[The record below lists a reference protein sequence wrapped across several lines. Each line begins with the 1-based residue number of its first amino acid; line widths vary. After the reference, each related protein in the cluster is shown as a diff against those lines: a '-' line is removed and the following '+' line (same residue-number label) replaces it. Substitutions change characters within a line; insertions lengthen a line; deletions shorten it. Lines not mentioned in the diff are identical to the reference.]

1 MTSLFEWLC
10 IHWGL
15 HKGRTWSGS
24 YIIYARAAVRYG
36 RASLAGA
43 SGHVDRAA
51 TRSARGHHAESFSCH
66 KTIIKQKGKKA
77 GVLTCK
83 PISTVP

>member
-43 SGHVDRAA
+43 SGHVDRDAQC
-51 TRSARGHHAESFSCH
+51 ARAPC
-66 KTIIKQKGKKA
+66 GK
-77 GVLTCK
+77 LFM
-83 PISTVP
+83 S